1 MPQKARIADQ
11 LEDAIFAP
19 KGARFPHP
27 DVFLL
32 QRSSTSSPALSS
44 RSQNYGDEELLLYV
58 YGTPP
63 ETEKPEILDSVV

>member
-1 MPQKARIADQ
+1 
-11 LEDAIFAP
+11 
-19 KGARFPHP
+19 
-27 DVFLL
+27 VFLL